1 MKASARILIT
11 ATTLATLTMTMLG
24 LAATAT
30 ASVPTPPRGPQHPT
44 TVEPTTGPQPGHG
57 AQLHH
62 QAHDA
67 APAIASQPATDHTA
81 SVDSAFAPWIA
92 VLAVTVV
99 GLLVGLARA
108 IWLGRRQRPPAAV

>member
-11 ATTLATLTMTMLG
+11 AATLATLTMTMLG

-30 ASVPTPPRGPQHPT
+30 ASVPTPPGGQQHPT
-44 TVEPTTGPQPGHG
+44 TVEPGTGPQPGHG

-62 QAHDA
+62 DAHDA
-67 APAIASQPATDHTA
+67 ASATASQPATDPTTNA
-81 SVDSAFAPWIA
+81 DSAFAPWIA

-99 GLLVGLARA
+99 GLLVGLAGA
-108 IWLGRRQRPPAAV
+108 IWLGRRHRRPAAV

>member
-11 ATTLATLTMTMLG
+11 AATLASLTMLG

-30 ASVPTPPRGPQHPT
+30 AGVAQRPEGPQQGTT

-62 QAHDA
+62 DA
-67 APAIASQPATDHTA
+67 NPATASQPATDRTTSA
-81 SVDSAFAPWIA
+81 DSAFAPWIA

-99 GLLVGLARA
+99 GLVVGLAGA
-108 IWLGRRQRPPAAV
+108 IWLGRRHRRPAAV